1 MTRPCRNK
9 ILART
14 GLLAVRAGVFTDS
27 QVVDVI
33 VELALHIHGAATM
46 RAVDWQD
53 DVRLRGGRHARQYG
67 ASDSQERQLGAGG
80 SLVGVFIYRRWRQEK
95 ERAKKEQETRPE

>member
-1 MTRPCRNK
+1 MTRPCRK
-9 ILART
+9 DTFLART
-14 GLLAVRAGVFTDS
+14 GLLAGRPGVFTDS

-46 RAVDWQD
+46 RAVDRQD

-67 ASDSQERQLGAGG
+67 ASDSQERQLGAVG
-80 SLVGVFIYRRWRQEK
+80 SLVGVFIYRRWRQKK
-95 ERAKKEQETRPE
+95 ERAKR